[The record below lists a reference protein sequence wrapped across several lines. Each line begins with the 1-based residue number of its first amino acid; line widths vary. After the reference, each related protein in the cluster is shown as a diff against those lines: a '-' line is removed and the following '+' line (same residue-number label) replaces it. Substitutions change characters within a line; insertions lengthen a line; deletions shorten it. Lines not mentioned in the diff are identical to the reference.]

1 MKMEDGFVYMTRE
14 EIAEHNA
21 YQRLKMALETYGPL
35 TTRQMS
41 YLVVGGT
48 IGERTS
54 HVCTKMCELRKR
66 GEAIYHDGKWRLA

>member
-35 TTRQMS
+35 KSRQLS

-48 IGERTS
+48 IGERTGD
-54 HVCTKMCELRKR
+54 VCSKICILRQS
-66 GEAIYHDGKWRLA
+66 GEVAHHDGQWRLV